1 MCENVIA
8 HSAAIARGGQA
19 KYTDKNLKLQC
30 VLEPKKETIGSN
42 TVYDADIWIRNWWR
56 YLVVQSCAP

>member
-30 VLEPKKETIGSN
+30 ADKKKQMIITYS
-42 TVYDADIWIRNWWR
+42 
-56 YLVVQSCAP
+56 Q